1 MTLSQSQAKK
11 ATEFVKE
18 YINILNP
25 KALNKDGTLTNPFL
39 QSAVKMLVEEQV
51 FTVKEIKQELLR
63 KYRVILPEWV
73 FEGVK
78 K

>member
-1 MTLSQSQAKK
+1 MTLSQAQAKK
-11 ATEFVKE
+11 VTEFVKE
-18 YINILNP
+18 YINILDTR
-25 KALNKDGTLTNPFL
+25 ALHKDGTLTNPAL

-51 FTVKEIKQELLR
+51 FTVEEIKQELLR